1 MFRCHEAELREQLQN
16 SALYRPG
23 SSKRGDPS
31 HHVPFYA
38 IPAMAGD
45 GGHSREVNPVP
56 KGTSGVMTENAGT
69 IESSDKT
76 VTLVA
81 PSTRTRAKTLTKA
94 PEQCKLLAVSVGGCI
109 LAR

>member
-1 MFRCHEAELREQLQN
+1 MSSFRTPLCIGRALANVGILVIICHSMPFLLW
-16 SALYRPG
+16 
-23 SSKRGDPS
+23 RGTD
-31 HHVPFYA
+31 
-38 IPAMAGD
+38 
-45 GGHSREVNPVP
+45 GHSREVNPVP
-56 KGTSGVMTENAGT
+56 KGTSGVMTGNAGT